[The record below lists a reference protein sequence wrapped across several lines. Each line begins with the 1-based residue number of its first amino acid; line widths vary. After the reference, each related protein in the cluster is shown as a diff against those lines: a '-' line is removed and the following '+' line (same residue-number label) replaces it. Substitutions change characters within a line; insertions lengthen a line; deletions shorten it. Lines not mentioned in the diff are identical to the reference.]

1 MTKDKKWNIT
11 TYSCCMNTTKGIYY
25 YKTYH
30 NSQITSVRMNEENK
44 NKDYLTIYDLEEHQ
58 QIRYMN

>member
-1 MTKDKKWNIT
+1 
-11 TYSCCMNTTKGIYY
+11 MNTTKGIYY

-44 NKDYLTIYDLEEHQ
+44 NKDSLTIYDLEEHQ